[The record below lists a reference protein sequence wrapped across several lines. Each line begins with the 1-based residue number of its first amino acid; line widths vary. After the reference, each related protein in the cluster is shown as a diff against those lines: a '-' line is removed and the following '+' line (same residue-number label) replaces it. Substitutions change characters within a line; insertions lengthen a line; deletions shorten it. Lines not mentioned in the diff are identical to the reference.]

1 MMKLKDKQIEILR
14 VTHTKDADGFA
25 AESYEPIHR
34 GRLWAYFR
42 HLSGQEIHASG
53 ATFNTEQVLFVINW
67 RRDVTSR
74 EVVRFGGV
82 LYDITRVDGFE
93 GYREDISLYATR
105 RE

>member
-1 MMKLKDKQIEILR
+1 VKLKDKQIEILR

-25 AESYEPIHR
+25 AEHYEPIHR

-53 ATFNTEQVLFVINW
+53 ATFEREQVLFVINW

-74 EVVRFGGV
+74 EVVRFGGR
-82 LYDITRVDGFE
+82 LYDIQRVDGFE
-93 GYREDISLYATR
+93 GYKQDLTLYCKHRE
-105 RE
+105 